1 MLEIILFL
9 VKNKTLKYNPW
20 NYLKAFSSEKH
31 LAIQKCSL
39 VYIKKLENGN
49 HFKLVNRAAVL
60 LVCGTV
66 RLEELRRPNRSQV

>member
-1 MLEIILFL
+1 MF
-9 VKNKTLKYNPW
+9 KTKPKKSNPY
-20 NYLKAFSSEKH
+20 NYLKAFSSETH

-49 HFKLVNRAAVL
+49 NFKLVNRAAVL

-66 RLEELRRPNRSQV
+66 RLGELCKPDIRS